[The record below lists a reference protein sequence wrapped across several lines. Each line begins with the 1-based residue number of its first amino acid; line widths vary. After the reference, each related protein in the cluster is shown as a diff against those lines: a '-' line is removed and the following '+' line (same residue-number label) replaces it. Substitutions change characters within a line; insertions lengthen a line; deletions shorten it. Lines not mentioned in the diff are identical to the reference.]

1 MHHTASEFRSQGAGQ
16 LPTQLVVID
25 QNKGEPRL
33 AKDEPSALLQEMLGV
48 DPGVRQGLATRGIDG
63 ERFIQLPFPQCCPH
77 VGDNAGLFKFQI
89 KPGVVSI
96 AAEHQAG
103 VIQQHPPQQLEWFE
117 GGQLPAPLEQP
128 VIQFSP
134 LTPLR
139 RVDAAE
145 AVPRFRAGW
154 HQLEQVTQGLPG

>member
-1 MHHTASEFRSQGAGQ
+1 
-16 LPTQLVVID
+16 
-25 QNKGEPRL
+25 
-33 AKDEPSALLQEMLGV
+33 MLGV
-48 DPGVRQGLATRGIDG
+48 DPCVRQRLATRGIEG
-63 ERFIQLPFPQCCPH
+63 ERFIQLPFTQCCPH
-77 VGDNAGLFKFQI
+77 VGDHAGLFKFQI
-89 KPGVVSI
+89 QPGVVSI

-103 VIQQHPPQQLEWFE
+103 VIQQHPPHQLERFE

-145 AVPRFRAGW
+145 GVPRLRAGW
-154 HQLEQVTQGLPG
+154 QQLEQIPQGLPG